1 VKIQEDDKE
10 TIISNFKFYNM
21 DDTINLDTA
30 NLENVRKNLTIN
42 CDYYSKYNNLDKK
55 QKLYMKTNADN
66 VNYSFP
72 ILIII
77 FIAIFGETA
86 FIKS

>member
-1 VKIQEDDKE
+1 
-10 TIISNFKFYNM
+10 M
-21 DDTINLDTA
+21 DDTINLEVG
-30 NLENVRKNLTIN
+30 NLENIRKNLNIN

-55 QKLYMKTNADN
+55 QKLYMKINTDN
-66 VNYSFP
+66 VGYTFP

-77 FIAIFGETA
+77 FVVIFGETA